1 MARVPVHAFRTRLG
15 LFSLRRNATS
25 APSRGFSGMNLP
37 IGEVAPAFRSGS
49 FLLSARGA
57 SQVSPVRRG
66 WERDPT
72 KTSQLNSTMIAIL
85 VPSRFTSGIKRH
97 QTEFTVAPRGGIIMN
112 SKEVVLITG
121 SSTGFGRLFADTLA
135 RKGHTVFATMRDP
148 GGRNA
153 KNASEIRTLAEK
165 DSLPIYVLEMDVTD
179 DASVQRAVDAAVA
192 KAGRIDVAI
201 NNAGYVVSGLAEAV
215 TPEQAQRLM
224 DTNFLG
230 PVRVNRAVLPHMR
243 RQRSGVLMHISSAA
257 GRIIAPSMGFYCA
270 SKFALEALAEA
281 YSYELAGQGIES
293 VIVEP
298 GQYETAVFGSAVTGA
313 DEART
318 DTYGAVKEIP
328 AKVQAA
334 LSSSAGN
341 AQEVADAVLRIIE
354 TPAGERQL
362 RYFVS
367 PQNFGVDEINAL
379 SKQVQAN
386 ILAAF
391 GLAADTKF
399 RKGRAVGS
407 V

>member
-1 MARVPVHAFRTRLG
+1 M
-15 LFSLRRNATS
+15 S
-25 APSRGFSGMNLP
+25 
-37 IGEVAPAFRSGS
+37 
-49 FLLSARGA
+49 
-57 SQVSPVRRG
+57 
-66 WERDPT
+66 
-72 KTSQLNSTMIAIL
+72 
-85 VPSRFTSGIKRH
+85 
-97 QTEFTVAPRGGIIMN
+97 
-112 SKEVVLITG
+112 SKQVVLITG
-121 SSTGFGRLFADTLA
+121 SSTGFGRLFVDTLA

-165 DSLPIYVLEMDVTD
+165 DSLPIYVLELDVTD
-179 DASVQRAVDAAVA
+179 DASVERAVDAAVA

-201 NNAGYVVSGLAEAV
+201 NNAGYYLSGLEEAV
-215 TPEQAQRLM
+215 TTEQARRLM

-243 RQRSGVLMHISSAA
+243 RQRSGVLMHISSGA
-257 GRIIAPSMGFYCA
+257 GRVILPSAGFYCA

-281 YSYELAGQGIES
+281 YSYELASQGIES

-298 GQYETAVFGSAVTGA
+298 GAYETPVFGNTVTAA
-313 DEART
+313 DQART
-318 DTYGAVKEIP
+318 ATYGALQQMP
-328 AKVQAA
+328 AKVNAA

-354 TPAGERQL
+354 TPAGEKQL

-367 PQNFGVDEINAL
+367 PRKFGVDEINAL

-386 ILAAF
+386 VLEAF

-399 RKGRAVGS
+399 LKGKAVGS